1 MPRNLQIAP
10 IVTIKYNICMKKFD
24 FFRQFRDAVLVLN
37 KKHEV
42 VYKNHTFKRWFKDF
56 TNIKKLSHHSS
67 FDICPLNS
75 ENIEIYSPIYHA
87 VVSKEDFFARISY
100 QSELNR
106 IYYYDLQAIK
116 KGGYT
121 IIFFTDV
128 SAQNRLNDV
137 YDENEKLKAKINEL
151 LEENEDLQKIK
162 QKAQSQAI
170 RIALINKV
178 SNNIRESIDLS
189 QILQSALKE
198 LAIMFGAYK
207 AYYAKANGRQ
217 FEIDEV
223 YGEKKSKKKVLINF
237 DDKTAETIGRK
248 EIAISNSLIEYV
260 GAKPFKE
267 PVLRIIIPVH
277 HMQNLMGVIVLL
289 SYQKRELNEEIE
301 ILDAISSQLSN
312 AITRAELYQKNIQ
325 TVKELKSAMKELKE
339 TQIQLIN
346 SEKMA
351 SLGQLVAGVAHEINT
366 PVASIKSNNGIVAK
380 LLGSIEDTDLK
391 EMLTDINEID
401 KEAVNRIS
409 NIVTSLKKFV
419 RLDEAE
425 LQEAD
430 INKELDLTLELIRH
444 ETKNRINVVKNYGKI
459 PTIKCFPNMLNQV
472 FTNILVNACQAIDGQ
487 GTITITTEYKKK
499 KLVVKIKDTGKG
511 IPQNQLS
518 KIFSAGFTTK
528 GIGVGTG
535 LGLAICSKIIEKHK
549 GEITVTS
556 EVGKGSEF
564 TITIYGE

>member
-1 MPRNLQIAP
+1 
-10 IVTIKYNICMKKFD
+10 MKKFD
-24 FFRQFRDAVLVLN
+24 FFRQFRDAVLILN

-42 VYKNHTFKRWFKDF
+42 VYRNHTFKRWFKDF
-56 TNIKKLSHHSS
+56 TNLKKLSHHSS

-87 VVSKEDFFARISY
+87 VISKEDFFARISY

-116 KGGYT
+116 KGSYT

-128 SAQNRLNDV
+128 SAQNKLEDV
-137 YDENEKLKAKINEL
+137 YTENKRLREKISEL
-151 LEENEDLQKIK
+151 NEENDDLQKVK

-178 SNNIRESIDLS
+178 SNNIRESIDIS

-198 LAIMFGAYK
+198 LAIMFSAYK
-207 AYYAKANGRQ
+207 AYYAKADGQ
-217 FEIDEV
+217 SFKIEEV
-223 YGEKKSKKKVLINF
+223 YGDKKSKNVSTISF
-237 DDKTAETIGRK
+237 DEKTMKTIATK
-248 EIAISNSLIEYV
+248 EIAVSNSLIEYV
-260 GAKPFKE
+260 GAKPLKE

-312 AITRAELYQKNIQ
+312 AIARAELYQKNIQ
-325 TVKELKSAMKELKE
+325 TVRELKSAMKELKE

-366 PVASIKSNNGIVAK
+366 PVASIKSNNGIVSK
-380 LLGSIEDTDLK
+380 LLGSIEDADLK

-444 ETKNRINVVKNYGKI
+444 ETKNRIEVIRNYGEI
-459 PTIKCFPNMLNQV
+459 PVIKCFPNMLNQV
-472 FTNILVNACQAIDGQ
+472 FTNILINACQAIDGK
-487 GTITITTEYKKK
+487 GTISISTEYKDKN
-499 KLVVKIKDTGKG
+499 LIVKIKDSGKG
-511 IPQNQLS
+511 IPQNQLN

-528 GIGVGTG
+528 GVGVGTG
-535 LGLAICSKIIEKHK
+535 LGLAICTKIIEKHK
-549 GEITVTS
+549 GEITVNS

-564 TITIYGE
+564 VITIQGE

>member
-1 MPRNLQIAP
+1 
-10 IVTIKYNICMKKFD
+10 MKKFD

-178 SNNIRESIDLS
+178 SNNIRESIDIS

-207 AYYAKANGRQ
+207 AYYAKAIGRQ

-380 LLGSIEDTDLK
+380 LLGSIEDADLK

-401 KEAVNRIS
+401 KEAVNRIN

-444 ETKNRINVVKNYGKI
+444 ETKNRINVVRNYGKI